1 MKSGK
6 EFNNI
11 LNECLELLFK
21 GETIDLC
28 LKSYPEQAAE
38 LEPLLQ
44 TALVARRVAT
54 IQPRADFKARARYQF
69 RSALKESAPR
79 SRPSLGW
86 LPQWA
91 TVGIIALVI
100 LLAGGGT
107 VVAAGNSMPDNLL
120 YPVKLATEQVR
131 LMLTSSPMG
140 KAKLC
145 AEFADRRVAEIVY
158 MANKGDVHQVELI
171 TRRLDERLVMLA
183 ALVSPAEVAEVAAAP
198 KLMAPSAPSAAQAP
212 QAAPTP
218 PREAGGNAESF
229 AQADNQS
236 ELRIT
241 VEHYADSQQA
251 LLQAALEK
259 AQAGMKPALQQ
270 AIDVLAA
277 DYQRAL
283 EALD

>member
-11 LNECLELLFK
+11 LDECLELLFK
-21 GETIDLC
+21 GETVDLC

-44 TALVARRVAT
+44 TALAARRVAT
-54 IQPRADFKARARYQF
+54 IQPRADFKTRARYQF

-79 SRPSLGW
+79 SRPYLGW

-100 LLAGGGT
+100 LLAGSGT

-131 LMLTSSPMG
+131 LALTPSPTG
-140 KAKLC
+140 KVRLC

-158 MANKGDVHQVELI
+158 MANKGDARQVELI

-183 ALVSPAEVAEVAAAP
+183 ALVSPAEVAEAAGAP

-212 QAAPTP
+212 QPAPTP

-229 AQADNQS
+229 DQADNRS
-236 ELRIT
+236 ELRIA
-241 VEHYADSQQA
+241 VEHYADSQRA

-259 AQAGMKPALQQ
+259 APEGMKPALQQ
-270 AIDVLAA
+270 AIDILAA